1 MAKSPF
7 EIELSE
13 EEARGLRSRAGR
25 YTAPH
30 GEVLRAKIVLL
41 AAEGR
46 TNAEIA
52 RRLDC
57 ALRTVSLW
65 RKRFSEE
72 RREGLADRPP
82 PGRPRRFPPGRGR
95 AGEGDRLR
103 AAANGGVP
111 LSRFSRAELH
121 RLVVERGVC
130 EASASTIARWL
141 REDALKP
148 WQHRSW
154 IFPTDPAF
162 LEKAG
167 PVLDLYQGRWQG
179 RLLHPGEF
187 VICADEKPSIQ
198 ARGRIHETLPPAPR
212 SRGQRV
218 EHTYQRRGALT
229 YLAALDIGRR
239 GGRRPRVFGRSE
251 ASGGIVSF
259 DRLVWRVMTKEP
271 YASARRV
278 FWIVDNGSSH
288 RGRKSV
294 ERLERRWP
302 NLVLVHLPVH
312 ASWLNQIEIY
322 FSIVQR
328 KLLEPNDFQ
337 DASEVARTLNA
348 FEQHW
353 NTIAEPF
360 DWNFTRDDLAALI
373 ERLAAHKPQ
382 LQLAA

>member
-1 MAKSPF
+1 VRV
-7 EIELSE
+7 
-13 EEARGLRSRAGR
+13 ARAVF
-25 YTAPH
+25 PP
-30 GEVLRAKIVLL
+30 EQ
-41 AAEGR
+41 
-46 TNAEIA
+46 IA
-52 RRLDC
+52 QVKAIAC
-57 ALRTVSLW
+57 ALPRTQ
-65 RKRFSEE
+65 
-72 RREGLADRPP
+72 
-82 PGRPRRFPPGRGR
+82 
-95 AGEGDRLR
+95 
-103 AAANGGVP
+103 GVP

-121 RLVVERGVC
+121 RLVIERGVC

-141 REDALKP
+141 AEDALKP

-162 LEKAG
+162 AAKAG

-179 RLLHPGEF
+179 KLLHPGEF

-198 ARGRIHETLPPAPR
+198 ARRRVHETLPPGPR

-218 EHTYQRRGALT
+218 EHTYERNGALT

-251 ASGGIVSF
+251 PRGGIEPF
-259 DRLVWRVMTKEP
+259 DRLVWQVMTKQP

-288 RGRKSV
+288 PGRKSV

-322 FSIVQR
+322 FSILQR
-328 KLLEPNDFQ
+328 KVLEPNDF
-337 DASEVARTLNA
+337 ASLADLARALNDL
-348 FEQHW
+348 ERHW
-353 NTIAEPF
+353 NEIAEPF
-360 DWNFTRDDLAALI
+360 DWRFTRDDLATLLT
-373 ERLAAHKPQ
+373 RLTAHEPQ

>member
-1 MAKSPF
+1 VKA
-7 EIELSE
+7 
-13 EEARGLRSRAGR
+13 
-25 YTAPH
+25 TA
-30 GEVLRAKIVLL
+30 
-41 AAEGR
+41 
-46 TNAEIA
+46 
-52 RRLDC
+52 C
-57 ALRTVSLW
+57 ALP
-65 RKRFSEE
+65 KEH
-72 RREGLADRPP
+72 GL
-82 PGRPRRFPPGRGR
+82 
-95 AGEGDRLR
+95 
-103 AAANGGVP
+103 P

-121 RLVVERGVC
+121 RLVIERGVC

-141 REDALKP
+141 AEDALKP

-154 IFPTDPAF
+154 IFPTDTAF

-198 ARGRIHETLPPAPR
+198 ARARVHETLPPAAG

-218 EHTYQRRGALT
+218 EHTYERKGALT

-239 GGRRPRVFGRSE
+239 GGRRPHVFGRSE
-251 ASGGIVSF
+251 PRGGIDSF
-259 DRLVWRVMTKEP
+259 DRLVRQVMSKQP

-288 RGRKSV
+288 RGQKAV

-312 ASWLNQIEIY
+312 ASWLNQIEIF

-328 KLLEPNDFQ
+328 KVLVPNDF
-337 DASEVARTLNA
+337 DNLADVARTLNT
-348 FEQHW
+348 FEYHW
-353 NTIAEPF
+353 NEIAEPF
-360 DWNFTRDDLAALI
+360 DWNFTRDDLAELLN
-373 ERLAAHKPQ
+373 RLAAHEPQ

>member
-1 MAKSPF
+1 LPIGHGLAV
-7 EIELSE
+7 
-13 EEARGLRSRAGR
+13 RGVF
-25 YTAPH
+25 PP
-30 GEVLRAKIVLL
+30 E
-41 AAEGR
+41 
-46 TNAEIA
+46 EIA
-52 RRLDC
+52 QVKAVAC
-57 ALRTVSLW
+57 ALP
-65 RKRFSEE
+65 
-72 RREGLADRPP
+72 REHDL
-82 PGRPRRFPPGRGR
+82 
-95 AGEGDRLR
+95 
-103 AAANGGVP
+103 P

-121 RLVVERGVC
+121 RLLIERGVC

-167 PVLDLYQGRWQG
+167 PVLDLYQGRFKG

-198 ARGRIHETLPPAPR
+198 ARARIHETLPPASR

-218 EHTYQRRGALT
+218 EHTHERRGALT

-239 GGRRPRVFGRSE
+239 GRRSPRVFGRSE
-251 ASGGIVSF
+251 PRGGIASF
-259 DRLVWRVMTKEP
+259 DRLVWQVMTKEP

-288 RGRKSV
+288 RGLKAV
-294 ERLERRWP
+294 DRLQRRWP

-328 KLLEPNDFQ
+328 KVLEPNDF
-337 DASEVARTLNA
+337 DNLAELARTLNA
-348 FEQHW
+348 FEHRW
-353 NTIAEPF
+353 NEIAEPF
-360 DWNFTRDDLAALI
+360 DWNFTRDDLAELLN
-373 ERLAAHKPQ
+373 RLTAHEPQ

>member
-1 MAKSPF
+1 MVFVIDRDPDV
-7 EIELSE
+7 
-13 EEARGLRSRAGR
+13 RG
-25 YTAPH
+25 
-30 GEVLRAKIVLL
+30 V
-41 AAEGR
+41 
-46 TNAEIA
+46 
-52 RRLDC
+52 
-57 ALRTVSLW
+57 
-65 RKRFSEE
+65 
-72 RREGLADRPP
+72 
-82 PGRPRRFPPGRGR
+82 FPPEEVAQVKAVACSLPR
-95 AGEGDRLR
+95 AQ
-103 AAANGGVP
+103 GVP

-121 RLVVERGVC
+121 RLVVERGVTG
-130 EASASTIARWL
+130 ASAATIARWL
-141 REDALKP
+141 AEDALKP

-179 RLLHPGEF
+179 KLLHPGEF

-198 ARGRIHETLPPAPR
+198 ARARIHETLPPASG

-218 EHTYQRRGALT
+218 EHTYKRKGALS

-251 ASGGIVSF
+251 SRGGIASF
-259 DRLVWRVMTKEP
+259 DRLVRQVMTREP

-288 RGRKSV
+288 RGQKAI

-328 KLLEPNDFQ
+328 KVLEPNDF
-337 DASEVARTLNA
+337 DNLAELARTLNA
-348 FEQHW
+348 FEYHW
-353 NTIAEPF
+353 NEIAEPF
-360 DWNFTRDDLAALI
+360 DWNFTRDDLREL
-373 ERLAAHKPQ
+373 RLRLVDAGDVGKGDSVTAR
-382 LQLAA
+382 